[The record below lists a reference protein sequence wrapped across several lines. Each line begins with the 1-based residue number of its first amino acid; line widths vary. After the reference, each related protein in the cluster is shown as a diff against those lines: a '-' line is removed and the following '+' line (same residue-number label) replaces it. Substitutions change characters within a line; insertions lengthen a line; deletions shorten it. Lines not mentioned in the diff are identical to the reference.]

1 MVAKSYQ
8 SLQILDEPYVINGR
22 TYVHV
27 ATKTGTQKQV
37 RWYSDYEY
45 RKMYPND
52 PVNEQKVFKTQKQVL
67 GFDNGYITIFKGN
80 TYEDK
85 EYFKLNSARY
95 HKLWGWYF
103 VSTEELPDDL
113 PEDVEPVRLNWSEVG
128 NDDDTLKN
136 ESEVS
141 AAVERLIYGE
151 STSEY
156 VGSIGEKVEVY
167 ATVDKVVN
175 LDGYYGPSTMH
186 IMHGDDDNVYVWTT
200 AARSWEVGTEHHI
213 IGTIKD
219 HKTYRGVRQTVLTRC
234 RELG

>member
-8 SLQILDEPYVINGR
+8 SLKVLDEPYIINGR

-27 ATKTGTQKQV
+27 ATKTGAQKQV
-37 RWYSDYEY
+37 RWYSDAEY
-45 RKMYPND
+45 RKLYPND
-52 PVNEQKVFKTQKQVL
+52 AAAAQKVFRAQKQVL

-113 PEDVEPVRLNWSEVG
+113 PDDVEPVRLNWSEVG

-136 ESEVS
+136 ETEVT
-141 AAVERLIYGE
+141 AAVEKLLYEE
-151 STSEY
+151 SDTEF
-156 VGSIGEKVEVY
+156 VGSIGDKVEVY
-167 ATVDKVVN
+167 ATVDKAIA

-186 IMHGDDDNVYVWTT
+186 IMHGDDGNCYVWTT
-200 AARSWEVGTEHHI
+200 SARSWEEGSEHHI

-219 HKTYRGVRQTVLTRC
+219 HKTYKRVRQNVLTRC